1 MQPSKVKR
9 ILRLRKANIRISAN
23 NIRDVIR
30 LLLSKGIVRPV
41 KVKKKAHL
49 RYELTELGIK
59 FRQLLIQAEQR
70 L

>member
-1 MQPSKVKR
+1 MQPSEIKR
-9 ILRLRKANIRISAN
+9 ILRIQRAHIRISAN
-23 NIRDVIR
+23 NIRDVVR
-30 LLLSKGIVRPV
+30 LLLTKGIFRPV